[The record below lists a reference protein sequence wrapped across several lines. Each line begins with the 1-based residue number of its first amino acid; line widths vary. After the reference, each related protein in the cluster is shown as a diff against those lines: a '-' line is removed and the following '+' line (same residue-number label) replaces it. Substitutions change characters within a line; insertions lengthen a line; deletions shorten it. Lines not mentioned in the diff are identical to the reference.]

1 MKGLSKQMTKWI
13 KRLLP
18 VMMISVCVCGCA
30 MTGEEEAKLRDLE
43 FTVVAEEEQPQALL
57 EVIEEKKASPFQIS
71 YTLGEELFLAIGFG
85 EQQTGGY
92 SISVDALY
100 ETENNLVVDTT
111 LIGPGSEEKVIDSIT
126 YPYVVIK
133 TELVDKDVD
142 FR

>member
-1 MKGLSKQMTKWI
+1 MIKWI

-18 VMMISVCVCGCA
+18 VMMLSVCVCGCT
-30 MTGEEEAKLRDLE
+30 MDGEDEAKLRDLE
-43 FTVVAEEEQPQALL
+43 FTVVAKEEQPDALL
-57 EVIEEKKASPFQIS
+57 EVIEEKKTSPFQIS
-71 YTLGEELFLAIGFG
+71 YTLGEDLFLAIGFG

-100 ETENNLVVDTT
+100 ETENNIVVDTT
-111 LIGPGSEEKVIDSIT
+111 LIGPGSEEKMIDSIT

-133 TELVDKDVD
+133 TELIDKNVD

>member
-1 MKGLSKQMTKWI
+1 MKGMPKYMITWI

-18 VMMISVCVCGCA
+18 VMMFSVCVCGCSLS
-30 MTGEEEAKLRDLE
+30 GEEEAKLRDLE
-43 FTVVAEEEQPQALL
+43 FTVVAEEEQPSALL

-71 YTLGEELFLAIGFG
+71 YTLGEDLFLAIGFG

-100 ETENNLVVDTT
+100 ETENNIVVDTT
-111 LIGPGSEEKVIDSIT
+111 LIGPGAEEKVIDSIT

-133 TELVDKDVD
+133 TELIDKDVD